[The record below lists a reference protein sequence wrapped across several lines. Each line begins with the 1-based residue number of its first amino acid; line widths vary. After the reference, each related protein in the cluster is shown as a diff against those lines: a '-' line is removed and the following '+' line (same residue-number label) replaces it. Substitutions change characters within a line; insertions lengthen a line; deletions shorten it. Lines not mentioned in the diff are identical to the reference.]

1 MAPLNSIR
9 RLPLLVLLLVVP
21 GAASQAE
28 PVVVTAKPTVS
39 ASRVPEKNQES
50 LKPRIKYRNGPV
62 CMCNGGMSEAEIQA
76 GMKKRNLSSKTSGD

>member
-9 RLPLLVLLLVVP
+9 HLPLLALLLAVP
-21 GAASQAE
+21 GVASQAE
-28 PVVVTAKPTVS
+28 PVAVTAKPAAAAARVS
-39 ASRVPEKNQES
+39 EKNQEP

-76 GMKKRNLSSKTSGD
+76 GMKKRNAQ